1 MADNETI
8 DQANPDAEV
17 MNVVN
22 SIADNNRAQAIDA
35 LQDLLYAKSSDAL
48 GDYKKGVANTLFNK
62 PEEDKPEEPSN
73 ETDNGTN

>member
-1 MADNETI
+1 MTEPNAI
-8 DQANPDAEV
+8 DQANPEAEV
-17 MNVVN
+17 LDVVGA
-22 SIADNNRAQAIDA
+22 IADNQRAQAIDA

-48 GDYKKGVANTLFNK
+48 GEYKKGVADTLFNK

>member
-1 MADNETI
+1 MTEPNAI
-8 DQANPDAEV
+8 DQANPEAGVLD
-17 MNVVN
+17 VVGA
-22 SIADNNRAQAIDA
+22 IADNQRAQAIDA

-48 GDYKKGVANTLFNK
+48 GEYKKGVADTLFNK